1 MEKIETLARWTFW
14 PALLFTI
21 LCLAML
27 LIGASET
34 VWQWFLPIYLLV
46 GMPTIVE
53 SFISDFARLR
63 RAWRWRKG
71 ASDDQL

>member
-14 PALLFTI
+14 PALLFTVV
-21 LCLAML
+21 CLAML
-27 LIGASET
+27 LIGASEA

-46 GMPTIVE
+46 GIPTIVE
-53 SFISDFARLR
+53 SFVSDFARLR

-71 ASDDQL
+71 TSDDRL